1 MRQNLNINPLT
12 IIKKCWF
19 VAETCICNV
28 GTRLHELG
36 WLSFAEISITEP
48 AWLSCYNKVDFCC
61 V

>member
-48 AWLSCYNKVDFCC
+48 AWLSCYH
-61 V
+61 